1 MRILMLGNSFT
12 FTNHMPQMLAGLTG
26 AEVVHHTRGGA
37 RLSEQLNPNTRL
49 GSQTQAALQK
59 EKWDLGSQTQAALQK
74 EKWDYVVLQEMSH
87 GPITAPKSFFSS
99 VEQLCRQIRANGA
112 VPILF
117 ATWTYQK
124 GGAKLT
130 DKGWDYD
137 EMAQKLSEAYHK
149 AALENNA
156 LIADVGRRFYEWS
169 DPQDLYAAD
178 GVHPSELGSHIAAE
192 TIAAVIQQHEK
203 EAQ

>member
-1 MRILMLGNSFT
+1 MLGNSFT
-12 FTNHMPQMLAGLTG
+12 FTNNMPKMLSELTG
-26 AEVVHHTRGGA
+26 AEVIHHTRGGA
-37 RLSEQLNPNTRL
+37 RLSEHLNPNTR
-49 GSQTQAALQK
+49 
-59 EKWDLGSQTQAALQK
+59 LGSQTQAALQK

-99 VEQLCRQIRANGA
+99 MEGLCQQIRANGA

-117 ATWTYQK
+117 ATWAYQR
-124 GGAKLT
+124 GGAKLM

-149 AALENNA
+149 AAQENDA

-169 DPQDLYAAD
+169 DSMQLTASTPVSWAPILRLKPLRQ
-178 GVHPSELGSHIAAE
+178 
-192 TIAAVIQQHEK
+192 
-203 EAQ
+203 

>member
-12 FTNHMPQMLAGLTG
+12 FTNHMPQMLADLTG

-37 RLSEQLNPNTRL
+37 RLSEQLNPST
-49 GSQTQAALQK
+49 K
-59 EKWDLGSQTQAALQK
+59 LGSQTQAALQK

-137 EMAQKLSEAYHK
+137 EMAQRLSEAYHR
-149 AALENNA
+149 AVQENDA
-156 LIADVGRRFYEWS
+156 LIADVGRRFYELS
-169 DPQDLYAAD
+169 DAKNLYAAD
-178 GVHPSELGSHIAAE
+178 GVHPSELGSRIAAE
-192 TIAAVIQQHEK
+192 TIAAVIRQRE
-203 EAQ
+203 EGLR

>member
-12 FTNHMPQMLAGLTG
+12 FTNNMPKMLAELTE

-37 RLSEQLNPNTRL
+37 RLSEQLNPST
-49 GSQTQAALQK
+49 K
-59 EKWDLGSQTQAALQK
+59 LGSQTQAALQK

-117 ATWTYQK
+117 ATWAYQR
-124 GGAKLT
+124 GGAKLAA
-130 DKGWDYD
+130 KGWDYD
-137 EMAQKLSEAYHK
+137 EMARALS
-149 AALENNA
+149 
-156 LIADVGRRFYEWS
+156 DTQV
-169 DPQDLYAAD
+169 LYAAD

-192 TIAAVIQQHEK
+192 TIAAVIRQREGAVQ
-203 EAQ
+203 

>member
-1 MRILMLGNSFT
+1 M
-12 FTNHMPQMLAGLTG
+12 
-26 AEVVHHTRGGA
+26 
-37 RLSEQLNPNTRL
+37 
-49 GSQTQAALQK
+49 
-59 EKWDLGSQTQAALQK
+59 
-74 EKWDYVVLQEMSH
+74 VLQEMSH
-87 GPITAPKSFFSS
+87 GPITFPKSFFSS
-99 VEQLCRQIRANGA
+99 VEQLCRQIRANRA

-117 ATWTYQK
+117 ATWAYQR

-169 DPQDLYAAD
+169 VPQDLYAAD
-178 GVHPSELGSHIAAE
+178 GVHPNEAGTQLAAEVLAE
-192 TIAAVIQQHEK
+192 TILTHK
-203 EAQ
+203 ELTP

>member
-1 MRILMLGNSFT
+1 KANCTIFETCGHDHPFTISSRGRSLIFVSCVAKSDRPIALPGLVPLGEAVYNGSWKQRNKRVRSSAMRILMLGNSFI
-12 FTNHMPQMLAGLTG
+12 FTNHMPQMLADLTG
-26 AEVVHHTRGGA
+26 AEVTHHARGGA
-37 RLSEQLNPNTRL
+37 RLSEQLNPCTR
-49 GSQTQAALQK
+49 
-59 EKWDLGSQTQAALQK
+59 LGSQTQAALQK

-87 GPITAPKSFFSS
+87 GPITASKSFFSS

-137 EMAQKLSEAYHK
+137 EM
-149 AALENNA
+149 
-156 LIADVGRRFYEWS
+156 
-169 DPQDLYAAD
+169 
-178 GVHPSELGSHIAAE
+178 
-192 TIAAVIQQHEK
+192 
-203 EAQ
+203 

>member
-12 FTNHMPQMLAGLTG
+12 FTNAMPQMLADLTG
-26 AEVVHHTRGGA
+26 AEVTHHARGGA
-37 RLSEQLNPNTRL
+37 RLSEQLNPCTR
-49 GSQTQAALQK
+49 
-59 EKWDLGSQTQAALQK
+59 LGSQTQAALQK

-87 GPITAPKSFFSS
+87 GPITASKSFFSS
-99 VEQLCRQIRANGA
+99 VEGLCRQIRANGA

-117 ATWTYQK
+117 ATWAYQR

-137 EMAQKLSEAYHK
+137 EMARKLSEAYHK
-149 AALENNA
+149 AAQENNA

-169 DPQDLYAAD
+169 VPQDLYAAD

-192 TIAAVIQQHEK
+192 TVAAVIRQWEEGVQ
-203 EAQ
+203 